1 MPNTTRRHA
10 FSVGVSRIAPI
21 LAPLVVFFLASCG
34 HGRTDEAREGPSEAP
49 ERIPAERPHPE
60 VAHEAAE
67 VTAGDVRYTL
77 HRFRFD
83 LATTRLDFTDLAFE
97 RPLESALEESNAALV
112 VNGGYWDRE
121 NRPEGLA
128 IARDHH
134 VSDFSASL
142 GGGVLVVDQGH
153 ATILDAEAEGFEP
166 PSGVDF
172 AVQCMPRL
180 VVDGAVNI
188 RRDDG
193 RRADRTALCI
203 RDGGRTLDVVLAKT
217 EEPTGHGG
225 PSLYAF
231 AEKLVEDGCEQA
243 LNLDGGGSTG
253 AAYFRAGAVERVPPR
268 TPLRLAI
275 LFYGPTTTVSTSS
288 GVTRSSP

>member
-1 MPNTTRRHA
+1 MPSTTRRRA
-10 FSVGVSRIAPI
+10 FSVGVSQIAPL
-21 LAPLVVFFLASCG
+21 LAPFLVVLVASCG
-34 HGRTDEAREGPSEAP
+34 HGRTDEVREGPP
-49 ERIPAERPHPE
+49 EPLEGVAEERPHPE
-60 VAHEAAE
+60 VAHEATE

-77 HRFRFD
+77 HRFRLD
-83 LATTRLDFTDLAFE
+83 LATMRLDFTDLAFQ

-134 VSDFSASL
+134 LSELSPSL
-142 GGGVLVVDQGH
+142 GGGVLVVDRGR

-172 AVQCMPRL
+172 AIQCMPRL

-225 PSLYAF
+225 PSLYVF
-231 AEKLVEDGCEQA
+231 AEKLVEEGCEQA

-275 LFYGPTTTVSTSS
+275 VFYGPTTTVSTTS